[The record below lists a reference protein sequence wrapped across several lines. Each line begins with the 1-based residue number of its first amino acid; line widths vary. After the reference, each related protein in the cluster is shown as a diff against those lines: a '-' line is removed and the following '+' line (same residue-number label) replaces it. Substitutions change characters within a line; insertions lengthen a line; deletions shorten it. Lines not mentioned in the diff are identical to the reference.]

1 MPTLIKHCN
10 RCNTDYSQHRRAC
23 PTCDLTLV
31 VKYKCNVCST
41 TYWLSPH
48 ASECEARHRDS
59 ERTGI
64 NWSDARPTCG
74 KEN

>member
-10 RCNTDYSQHRRAC
+10 RCNSTLPNSATICPAC
-23 PTCDLTLV
+23 KLSLL

-41 TYWLSPH
+41 PYWLSPH